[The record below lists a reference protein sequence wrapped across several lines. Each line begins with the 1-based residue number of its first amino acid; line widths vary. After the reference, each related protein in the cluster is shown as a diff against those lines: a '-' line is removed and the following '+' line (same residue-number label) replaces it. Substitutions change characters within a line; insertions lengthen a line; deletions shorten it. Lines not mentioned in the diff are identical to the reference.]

1 MYNLSNHLFQKYPL
15 SVYHGPGP
23 LLGIAN
29 KRVSKGLNP
38 FPHEIHFPIFQSEYY
53 GKLQKRLE
61 EKAQEPIIINEKNGT
76 IT

>member
-1 MYNLSNHLFQKYPL
+1 MCNLSNHLFQKYPL
-15 SVYHGPGP
+15 SVYHGPST
-23 LLGIAN
+23 LLGTAN
-29 KRVSKGLNP
+29 KRASKGLNP

-61 EKAQEPIIINEKNGT
+61 EKAQELIIINEKNGT